1 MWGLLTLLTSSV
13 APPAPPAPGSPLSD
27 GEYRLFFASL
37 RPPWKAE
44 LSCRL
49 RQALGC
55 LSPAVLQR
63 DREENHGRVPGG
75 PVCSDFPEAPWFQT
89 FCQFAQ
95 YRCFKRQFYTKR
107 IPCPSSSP
115 PKNLLLP
122 TERPRVVVFWTRG
135 KSSPKEEAPGQASLL
150 PADALLR
157 ANVDALLKYSYA
169 LSGQKPVPKR
179 LPLPTPGVPRPPRGR
194 GLPALPPT
202 LPVPAAPASSP
213 PRLGFPAQEEQT
225 WEQRLRNGV
234 WRLIRLALSLETS
247 EGSSPDSGG
256 KSDPGS
262 AEEGVQDTAPP
273 RQRSEECS
281 NLTQAA
287 QKQPWARKQ
296 SRERRAL
303 LPALLDHYVS
313 SSTCTSLHSGSVHC
327 SSQGVAVPRSGF
339 ESSCVPVQHRAPRQA
354 SLPQSFYTPFL
365 VPLAWGCFRGL
376 PSILSSSQPICQDP
390 FTSVLRQLGLVS
402 PNRNRPAKGCL
413 LALKKDEAV
422 IILCYAIL
430 EGNCLSSVVTQAWKE
445 MEERVLGFGD
455 SVCDSLGRHHVDL
468 CPDCA
473 FCSLKREQCLNIR
486 NLDRVRCQTG
496 SFTAYIN
503 PQISAQRRAA
513 GNETSSPETSEYY
526 GRGLRME
533 YWCSRIATHG
543 CEDPRV
549 TLWLKAEYAAF
560 QDGDAPSQ
568 ICDSDGLRH
577 PNYCMFKS
585 HQCLQQSLYNQRV
598 SRRGCHR
605 NETYRVLSE
614 KEGEEEVR
622 LWRQRFLSLTKG

>member
-1 MWGLLTLLTSSV
+1 
-13 APPAPPAPGSPLSD
+13 
-27 GEYRLFFASL
+27 
-37 RPPWKAE
+37 PPWKAE

-107 IPCPSSSP
+107 DSCFSLSPLLSESRARARLLRKTFSSRRSGPASWSSGQGAKAPLRKKVRLHRAALGAPACLLISRSYSSP
-115 PKNLLLP
+115 P
-122 TERPRVVVFWTRG
+122 
-135 KSSPKEEAPGQASLL
+135 SSFLAG
-150 PADALLR
+150 
-157 ANVDALLKYSYA
+157 
-169 LSGQKPVPKR
+169 LSPPVP
-179 LPLPTPGVPRPPRGR
+179 LSPQLRGR
-194 GLPALPPT
+194 LLSCPPMPCYLT
-202 LPVPAAPASSP
+202 FSVP
-213 PRLGFPAQEEQT
+213 FF
-225 WEQRLRNGV
+225 
-234 WRLIRLALSLETS
+234 
-247 EGSSPDSGG
+247 
-256 KSDPGS
+256 
-262 AEEGVQDTAPP
+262 
-273 RQRSEECS
+273 
-281 NLTQAA
+281 
-287 QKQPWARKQ
+287 
-296 SRERRAL
+296 
-303 LPALLDHYVS
+303 VS
-313 SSTCTSLHSGSVHC
+313 
-327 SSQGVAVPRSGF
+327 
-339 ESSCVPVQHRAPRQA
+339 
-354 SLPQSFYTPFL
+354 
-365 VPLAWGCFRGL
+365 
-376 PSILSSSQPICQDP
+376 
-390 FTSVLRQLGLVS
+390 
-402 PNRNRPAKGCL
+402 L

-503 PQISAQRRAA
+503 PQISHGSLYPNPLQ
-513 GNETSSPETSEYY
+513 TSSPETSEYY

-598 SRRGCHR
+598 RSSPHCPLHSLLLRGWSLHSQP
-605 NETYRVLSE
+605 RVPAGLA
-614 KEGEEEVR
+614 GPLLFPPVGQNWMWFMGGR
-622 LWRQRFLSLTKG
+622 VGR

>member
-1 MWGLLTLLTSSV
+1 GLLTLLTSSV

-95 YRCFKRQFYTKR
+95 YRCFKRQFYTK
-107 IPCPSSSP
+107 
-115 PKNLLLP
+115 
-122 TERPRVVVFWTRG
+122 
-135 KSSPKEEAPGQASLL
+135 
-150 PADALLR
+150 
-157 ANVDALLKYSYA
+157 
-169 LSGQKPVPKR
+169 KPVPKH
-179 LPLPTPGVPRPPRGR
+179 LPLPTPGVPRPPQGR

-213 PRLGFPAQEEQT
+213 PRLGFPAQAEQT

-273 RQRSEECS
+273 GRQQQRESGWMHQRAVPGRWESLGEEPGTRHGGLQVPASEG
-281 NLTQAA
+281 AA
-287 QKQPWARKQ
+287 QDPSLGPVVQDGTRSPDTSQP
-296 SRERRAL
+296 L
-303 LPALLDHYVS
+303 
-313 SSTCTSLHSGSVHC
+313 SGSSC
-327 SSQGVAVPRSGF
+327 PSGV
-339 ESSCVPVQHRAPRQA
+339 
-354 SLPQSFYTPFL
+354 
-365 VPLAWGCFRGL
+365 
-376 PSILSSSQPICQDP
+376 I
-390 FTSVLRQLGLVS
+390 
-402 PNRNRPAKGCL
+402 L

-526 GRGLRME
+526 GMEVFRGLRME

-577 PNYCMFKS
+577 PNYCVFKS

>member
-1 MWGLLTLLTSSV
+1 MARLPRLMAPGSPRALQAGVTEEDLRPAHPRLLTLLMSSA
-13 APPAPPAPGSPLSD
+13 APPVPPAPGSPLSD
-27 GEYRLFFASL
+27 REYRLFFASL
-37 RPPWKAE
+37 QPPWKAE
-44 LSCRL
+44 LSCQL
-49 RQALGC
+49 RQAHGC

-63 DREENHGRVPGG
+63 DQEENHGRVPRG

-95 YRCFKRQFYTKR
+95 YRCFKRQFYIKR

-115 PKNLLLP
+115 PNNLLLP
-122 TERPRVVVFWTRG
+122 TERPHVVVFWTRG
-135 KSSPKEEAPGQASLL
+135 KSSPTEEGTAAPSCAGCPCLPSGLPYLLVPPSSFLAGLSPPRPPLSPAPGQASLS

-169 LSGQKPVPKR
+169 LSGQKPVPKN
-179 LPLPTPGVPRPPRGR
+179 LPLPTPGVPRPPQGR
-194 GLPALPPT
+194 GLPVLPPT

-213 PRLGFPAQEEQT
+213 PRLGFPAQAEQT

-234 WRLIRLALSLETS
+234 WQLIRLALSLETS
-247 EGSSPDSGG
+247 LGTEGSSPDSSS

-262 AEEGVQDTAPP
+262 TSGSTEEGVQDTAPP
-273 RQRSEECS
+273 
-281 NLTQAA
+281 
-287 QKQPWARKQ
+287 
-296 SRERRAL
+296 
-303 LPALLDHYVS
+303 
-313 SSTCTSLHSGSVHC
+313 GS
-327 SSQGVAVPRSGF
+327 
-339 ESSCVPVQHRAPRQA
+339 
-354 SLPQSFYTPFL
+354 
-365 VPLAWGCFRGL
+365 
-376 PSILSSSQPICQDP
+376 
-390 FTSVLRQLGLVS
+390 
-402 PNRNRPAKGCL
+402 L

-486 NLDRVRCQTG
+486 NLNRVRCETG

-503 PQISAQRRAA
+503 PQISAQHQAA

-526 GRGLRME
+526 GMEVFRGLRME

-543 CEDPRV
+543 CEDPHV

-568 ICDSDGLRH
+568 ICDSDGLQH
-577 PNYCMFKS
+577 PNYCVFKS

-598 SRRGCHR
+598 RSSPHCPLHSLPLRGWSLHSQPRVPAGLAGLLLFPPVSRRGCRR

-614 KEGEEEVR
+614 KEGEEEMR

>member
-1 MWGLLTLLTSSV
+1 FLHFFFFFLLFLFELFLLIFLFLILIFSSFNFLYF
-13 APPAPPAPGSPLSD
+13 SLFFLLFLFSLSFFIFFLFSFFLFSFFFILSYFLLIY

-95 YRCFKRQFYTKR
+95 YRCFKRQFYTKVGSR
-107 IPCPSSSP
+107 IWD
-115 PKNLLLP
+115 
-122 TERPRVVVFWTRG
+122 R
-135 KSSPKEEAPGQASLL
+135 EAGEVSL
-150 PADALLR
+150 
-157 ANVDALLKYSYA
+157 
-169 LSGQKPVPKR
+169 
-179 LPLPTPGVPRPPRGR
+179 GR
-194 GLPALPPT
+194 WKG
-202 LPVPAAPASSP
+202 
-213 PRLGFPAQEEQT
+213 RLGFPAQEEQT

-273 RQRSEECS
+273 RQVRGGPVQGCPRAHRLVAPWHSCPCPERLAS
-281 NLTQAA
+281 AGRLSGASRPVRNLTFSV
-287 QKQPWARKQ
+287 PFF
-296 SRERRAL
+296 
-303 LPALLDHYVS
+303 VS
-313 SSTCTSLHSGSVHC
+313 
-327 SSQGVAVPRSGF
+327 
-339 ESSCVPVQHRAPRQA
+339 
-354 SLPQSFYTPFL
+354 
-365 VPLAWGCFRGL
+365 
-376 PSILSSSQPICQDP
+376 
-390 FTSVLRQLGLVS
+390 
-402 PNRNRPAKGCL
+402 L

-513 GNETSSPETSEYY
+513 GNEVPSAPRTSEYY